1 MKRAEAIA
9 AINAERDRQD
19 EIWGI
24 SDYAMTR
31 WLTVLTE
38 EVGELAAA
46 ILCECFG
53 NDDHIELDWQK
64 ECIQVAAVAVRML
77 EQAKRSEG

>member
-1 MKRAEAIA
+1 MKQTEAIRAIETERNKQDA
-9 AINAERDRQD
+9 A
-19 EIWGI
+19 WGI
-24 SDYAMTR
+24 GCHSLPE
-31 WLTVLTE
+31 WLTILTE

-46 ILCECFG
+46 ILGERFG

-77 EQAKRSEG
+77 EQAEDE